1 MFHNCYSIKVQV
13 QEGRYPVTVQK
24 TGVKVLFW
32 RLGKTAKAA

>member
-13 QEGRYPVTVQK
+13 TEGWCPVTVQN

-32 RLGKTAKAA
+32 RFGKAAKAA